1 MGIFNEFVTRA
12 DALADETFTEYAVT
26 KRRFEAAEKQRA
38 ATPVKSGL
46 VSAEYAAR
54 AAKIEADFLAA
65 KQKFEAVKR
74 GLPEKSRQMQAIR
87 EDFVA
92 AVDDCFA
99 ADPAKLDKSTLALL
113 ESGILKPGEYERLM
127 ANAEKDE
134 NFTMMRLI
142 AAKAAEAA
150 DKAPTREGEA
160 ILKAV
165 AMRGRNA
172 DGADYVKAFDAGVVG
187 IFERCLKN
195 PSMYSYWD
203 KLVQPARDA
212 L

>member
-1 MGIFNEFVTRA
+1 MGAFNEFVTRA
-12 DALADETFTEYAVT
+12 DALADEVFTEYTVT
-26 KRRFEAAEKQRA
+26 KRRFEAAERKKA
-38 ATPVKSGL
+38 ETPVKSGL

-54 AAKIEADFLAA
+54 AAKIEADYLAA
-65 KQKFEAVKR
+65 KQKFETVKR

-92 AVDDCFA
+92 AVDSHFA
-99 ADPAKLDKSTLALL
+99 ADPAKLDRATIVLL
-113 ESGILKPGEYERLM
+113 DSGILKPAEFEKLM
-127 ANAEKDE
+127 VNAEKDE
-134 NFTMMRLI
+134 NHTMIRLI

-165 AMRGRNA
+165 AVRGRNA
-172 DGADYVKAFDAGVVG
+172 DGGDYIRAFDAGVVG
-187 IFERCLKN
+187 VFQRCLKN
-195 PSMYSYWD
+195 PSLYEYWD
-203 KLVQPARDA
+203 KLVQPVRDA

>member
-1 MGIFNEFVTRA
+1 MGNFSEFVERA
-12 DALADETFTEYAVT
+12 DALAAETFDEYRVT

-54 AAKIEADFLAA
+54 AARAEADFLTA
-65 KQKFEAVKR
+65 KEKFEAVKR
-74 GLPEKSRQMQAIR
+74 GLPEKSRQLSAIR

-92 AVDDCFA
+92 AVSDHFA
-99 ADPAKLDKSTLALL
+99 ADPAKLDKATLALL

-127 ANAEKDE
+127 ASAEKDE
-134 NFTMMRLI
+134 NFTMIRLI
-142 AAKAAEAA
+142 AAKAAEVA

-172 DGADYVKAFDAGVVG
+172 DGADYIKAFDVGVVSL
-187 IFERCLKN
+187 FERCLKN
-195 PSMYSYWD
+195 PSLYSSWD
-203 KLVQPARDA
+203 MLMQPVRDA

>member
-1 MGIFNEFVTRA
+1 MGTFNEFVTRA
-12 DALADETFTEYAVT
+12 DALADETFTEYTVT
-26 KRRFEAAEKQRA
+26 KRRLEAAERKKA
-38 ATPVKSGL
+38 ETPVKSGL
-46 VSAEYAAR
+46 VSAEYGARAAR
-54 AAKIEADFLAA
+54 AEADFLTA
-65 KQKFEAVKR
+65 KEKFEAVKR

-92 AVDDCFA
+92 AVNDRFA
-99 ADPAKLDKSTLALL
+99 ADPAKLDKATLALL
-113 ESGILKPGEYERLM
+113 DSGILRPSEYEKLM
-127 ANAEKDE
+127 ANAEKNE

-150 DKAPTREGEA
+150 AQAPTREGAET
-160 ILKAV
+160 LKAV

-172 DGADYVKAFDAGVVG
+172 DGADYIRAFDAGVVG
-187 IFERCLKN
+187 IFERCVKN
-195 PSMYSYWD
+195 PSMYAYWD

>member
-1 MGIFNEFVTRA
+1 MGTFNEFVTRA
-12 DALADETFTEYAVT
+12 DALADEVFTEYTVT
-26 KRRFEAAEKQRA
+26 KRRLEAAERKKA
-38 ATPVKSGL
+38 ETPVKSGL
-46 VSAEYAAR
+46 VSAEYAVRAAR
-54 AAKIEADFLAA
+54 AEADFLTA
-65 KQKFEAVKR
+65 KEKFEAVKR

-92 AVDDCFA
+92 AVDNRFA
-99 ADPAKLDKSTLALL
+99 VDPAKLDKATLVLL
-113 ESGILKPGEYERLM
+113 DSGILRPSEYEKLM

-142 AAKAAEAA
+142 AAKAAEVA

-172 DGADYVKAFDAGVVG
+172 DGGDFIRAFDAGVVG
-187 IFERCLKN
+187 LFSRCLRN
-195 PSMYSYWD
+195 PALYSSWD
-203 KLVQPARDA
+203 KLMQPVRDA

>member
-1 MGIFNEFVTRA
+1 MGNFSEFVTRA
-12 DALADETFTEYAVT
+12 DALADETFTEYTLT
-26 KRRFEAAEKQRA
+26 KRRFEAAERKKA
-38 ATPVKSGL
+38 ETPVKHGL

-54 AAKIEADFLAA
+54 AAKVEANYLEA
-65 KQKFEAVKR
+65 KEKFEAVKR

-87 EDFVA
+87 GDFVA
-92 AVDDCFA
+92 AVSDHFA
-99 ADPAKLDKSTLALL
+99 ADPAKLDKATLSLL
-113 ESGILKPGEYERLM
+113 DSNILNPREYEKLM
-127 ANAEKDE
+127 ANAEEDE
-134 NFTMMRLI
+134 NYTMMRLI

-187 IFERCLKN
+187 LFSRCLRN
-195 PSMYSYWD
+195 PALYSSWD
-203 KLVQPARDA
+203 KLMQPVRDA

>member
-1 MGIFNEFVTRA
+1 MGNFSEFVERA
-12 DALADETFTEYAVT
+12 DALAAETFDEYRVT

-54 AAKIEADFLAA
+54 AARAEADFLTA
-65 KQKFEAVKR
+65 KEKFEAVKR
-74 GLPEKSRQMQAIR
+74 GLPEKSRQLSAIR

-92 AVDDCFA
+92 AVNDHFA
-99 ADPAKLDKSTLALL
+99 ADPSKLDKETLALL
-113 ESGILKPGEYERLM
+113 DSGILKPHEYERLM
-127 ANAEKDE
+127 DRAEKDG
-134 NFTMMRLI
+134 NYTTMRII
-142 AAKAAEAA
+142 ASKAAEMA

-160 ILKAV
+160 TLKAV

-172 DGADYVKAFDAGVVG
+172 DGADYIRAFDNCVVSL
-187 IFERCLKN
+187 FERCLRN
-195 PSMYSYWD
+195 PSLYSSWD
-203 KLVQPARDA
+203 MLMKPVRDA

>member
-1 MGIFNEFVTRA
+1 MGNFSEFVERA
-12 DALADETFTEYAVT
+12 DALAAETFDEYRVT

-54 AAKIEADFLAA
+54 AARAEADFLTA
-65 KQKFEAVKR
+65 KEKFEAVKR
-74 GLPEKSRQMQAIR
+74 GLPEKSRQLSAIR
-87 EDFVA
+87 EDFIA
-92 AVDDCFA
+92 AVSNRFA
-99 ADPAKLDKSTLALL
+99 ADPAKLDKETLFLL
-113 ESGILKPGEYERLM
+113 DSGILKPHEYEMLM

-134 NFTMMRLI
+134 NYTMIRLI
-142 AAKAAEAA
+142 AAKAAEVA

-160 ILKAV
+160 TLKAV

-172 DGADYVKAFDAGVVG
+172 DGADYIKAFDAGVVSL
-187 IFERCLKN
+187 FERCLKN
-195 PSMYSYWD
+195 PSLYSSWD
-203 KLVQPARDA
+203 MLMQPVRDA

>member
-1 MGIFNEFVTRA
+1 MGTFNEFVTRA
-12 DALADETFTEYAVT
+12 DALADEVFTEYTLT
-26 KRRFEAAEKQRA
+26 KRRFEAAERKKA
-38 ATPVKSGL
+38 ETPVKSGL
-46 VSAEYAAR
+46 VSAEYAVR
-54 AAKIEADFLAA
+54 AAKAEANYLEA
-65 KQKFEAVKR
+65 KEKFETVKR

-92 AVDDCFA
+92 AVDSHFA

-127 ANAEKDE
+127 ASAEKDE
-134 NFTMMRLI
+134 NYTMVRLI
-142 AAKAAEAA
+142 AAKAAEVA
-150 DKAPTREGEA
+150 DKAPTRDGEA

-172 DGADYVKAFDAGVVG
+172 DGADYVKAFDVG
-187 IFERCLKN
+187 IVSLFERCLKN
-195 PSMYSYWD
+195 PSLYSSWD
-203 KLVQPARDA
+203 MLMQPVRDA

>member
-1 MGIFNEFVTRA
+1 MGAFNEFVTRA
-12 DALADETFTEYAVT
+12 DALADETFTEYTVT
-26 KRRFEAAEKQRA
+26 KRRLEAAERKKA
-38 ATPVKSGL
+38 ETPVKSGL
-46 VSAEYAAR
+46 VSAEYAVRAAR
-54 AAKIEADFLAA
+54 AEANYLEAKE
-65 KQKFEAVKR
+65 KFEAVKR

-92 AVDDCFA
+92 AVGSRFA
-99 ADPAKLDKSTLALL
+99 ADPAKMDMAAIALMD
-113 ESGILKPGEYERLM
+113 SGILRPSEFERLM
-127 ANAEKDE
+127 ANAERDK
-134 NFTMMRLI
+134 NFTMVRLI
-142 AAKAAEAA
+142 AAKAAEVA

-195 PSMYSYWD
+195 PSLYAYWN